1 VTEPPHP
8 AQPEPAQPGAGGQD
22 APPQIGPG
30 PIGPGGRR
38 PNPASA
44 ERTRL
49 SWRRTALS
57 QTVCALLFVRLAST
71 AHPVGLAAL
80 AGGLAMLGWVVTLAI
95 GQRRI
100 TAMNAKVPVNPR
112 RSLPI
117 TAAFVV
123 ELALVGTLL
132 VVLP

>member
-1 VTEPPHP
+1 VTGSGE
-8 AQPEPAQPGAGGQD
+8 D
-22 APPQIGPG
+22 APPQLGPG
-30 PIGPGGRR
+30 PVGPGGKR

-44 ERTRL
+44 ERTRF

-57 QTVCALLFVRLAST
+57 QTICALLFIRLAAT
-71 AHPVGLAAL
+71 AHPVELAAI
-80 AGGLAMLGWVVTLAI
+80 AGALAMLGWLVALAI

-100 TAMNAKVPVNPR
+100 TAMNTKIPVSPR

-123 ELALVGTLL
+123 ELALVGTVL

>member
-1 VTEPPHP
+1 MSEQGASRDGP
-8 AQPEPAQPGAGGQD
+8 A
-22 APPQIGPG
+22 QIGPA
-30 PIGPGGRR
+30 PLGPGGRP
-38 PNPASA
+38 PNAASA

-57 QTVCALLFVRLAST
+57 QTVCALLSVRLATT
-71 AHPVGLAAL
+71 AHPVQLAAL
-80 AGGLAMLGWVVTLAI
+80 AGGLALLGWVVALAF

-100 TAMNAKVPVNPR
+100 TAMNAKIPVAPR

-123 ELALVGTLL
+123 GLALVGTVLA
-132 VVLP
+132 VLP